1 MTEFAAVAP
10 KRHAMAALAALA
22 AVVPKRHAKKAWK
35 NIPDYAFDAADAV
48 IPLVAAELSKAISSM
63 PTGFIKQEVG
73 YELVGITSLQVGM
86 NLYVAPDG
94 QWMGAHIPAVL
105 RTYPF
110 RLAHQESPDKP
121 ILCINE
127 ASGLVVESTED
138 GNAFFDDQ
146 NQLTQ
151 ETKKILNLLASI
163 EANLV
168 VTQRGVNA
176 LDDAGL
182 ITPWALNL
190 KQGGKVVPVTGLFHV
205 DEAAF
210 SKLDDD
216 DFLALRKAGSL
227 IVAYAQ
233 LLSMNQLAV
242 LGRLGQLRGQI
253 LAQQAANSE
262 ATNLTGF
269 SLSEEDG
276 SLMFD

>member
-1 MTEFAAVAP
+1 MTEFVAIAP
-10 KRHAMAALAALA
+10 ES
-22 AVVPKRHAKKAWK
+22 HAKKVWK
-35 NIPDYAFDAADAV
+35 NAPDYAFVAADTV
-48 IPLVAAELSKAISSM
+48 IPLVGAELGKAISSM
-63 PTGFIKQEVG
+63 PIGFIKQEVG
-73 YELVGITSLQVGM
+73 YQLVAITSLQAGM

-94 QWMGAHIPAVL
+94 KWLGAYIPAVL
-105 RTYPF
+105 RAYPF
-110 RLAHQESPDKP
+110 RLAQQESPDKS

-190 KQGGKVVPVTGLFHV
+190 KQGEEVVPVTWLFHV
-205 DEAAF
+205 DEEALI
-210 SKLDDD
+210 KLDDD
-216 DFLALRKAGSL
+216 DFLALRKAGGL
-227 IVAYAQ
+227 AVAYAQ

-242 LGRLGQLRGQI
+242 VARLGELRGQI
-253 LAQQAANSE
+253 LAPQTANSK
-262 ATNLTGF
+262 ATDLTDF

>member
-1 MTEFAAVAP
+1 MTEFTAIAP
-10 KRHAMAALAALA
+10 ES
-22 AVVPKRHAKKAWK
+22 HAKKVWK
-35 NIPDYAFDAADAV
+35 KVPDYAFAAADSV
-48 IPLVAAELSKAISSM
+48 IPLMGAELSKTISAM

-73 YELVGITSLQVGM
+73 YQLVGITSLQAGM
-86 NLYVAPDG
+86 NVYVAPDG
-94 QWMGAHIPAVL
+94 KWLGTYIPAVL
-105 RTYPF
+105 RAYPF
-110 RLAHQESPDKP
+110 RIAHQESTEDS

-146 NQLTQ
+146 NQPTQ
-151 ETKKILNLLASI
+151 GIKDILNLLSEVEVNSA
-163 EANLV
+163 
-168 VTQRGVNA
+168 VTQGAVNA

-210 SKLDDD
+210 NKLDDD
-216 DFLALRKAGSL
+216 DFLALRKAGGL
-227 IVAYAQ
+227 TVAYAQ